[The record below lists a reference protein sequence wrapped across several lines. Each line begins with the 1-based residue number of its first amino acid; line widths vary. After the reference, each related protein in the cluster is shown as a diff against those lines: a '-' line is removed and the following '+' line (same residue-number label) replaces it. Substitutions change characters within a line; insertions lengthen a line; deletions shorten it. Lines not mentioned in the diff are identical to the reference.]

1 MGDVTINS
9 GNEGRLPAPPKGE
22 MYIRDPEAARA
33 QAIRERVAMYKGQG
47 KPVPEHLQHLFDTLP
62 EHEKTDIELVDAK
75 TGRHISDVQVSG
87 PGRTKLA
94 TMAAPEE
101 SPMVVPPGPFTARK
115 APEPEPVV
123 VDPAPAPEPVIEA
136 VAAPK
141 PVEPVAPVE
150 PVKPVEP
157 VVPPKLA
164 NPPQTGTG
172 ELTAQADAILRAQAK
187 AVPAPPA
194 PPARKQ
200 PGRPRKATPTPR

>member
-94 TMAAPEE
+94 TMAAP
-101 SPMVVPPGPFTARK
+101 
-115 APEPEPVV
+115 
-123 VDPAPAPEPVIEA
+123 
-136 VAAPK
+136 
-141 PVEPVAPVE
+141 
-150 PVKPVEP
+150 VEP

-187 AVPAPPA
+187 AVPAPPT